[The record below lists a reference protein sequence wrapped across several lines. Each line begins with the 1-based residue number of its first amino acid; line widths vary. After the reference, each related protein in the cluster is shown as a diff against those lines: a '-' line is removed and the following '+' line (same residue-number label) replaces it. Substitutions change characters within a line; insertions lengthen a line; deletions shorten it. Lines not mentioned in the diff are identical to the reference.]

1 MRKYR
6 KSTQSYTCSSK
17 STYSHK
23 NEIDEFSEMEQED
36 FVDRREIEEEDDDEE
51 FCCESVLDDA
61 DEYLQCIEDRLTFEV

>member
-1 MRKYR
+1 
-6 KSTQSYTCSSK
+6 
-17 STYSHK
+17 
-23 NEIDEFSEMEQED
+23 MEQED